1 MLCAVSMGKADVNL
15 YDTDKLS
22 LSRMDLKDA
31 LKCLIRTNF
40 KGVNGLHLADNTQM
54 EKVLE
59 GNYDTVLGVTAKES
73 EMPERFPDKS
83 ILMLCDNMRPY
94 FERDTLQL
102 NRDDFKMFFKS
113 NVILLIWSKGYL
125 YEIKEKDN
133 KVLVNG
139 NETTWGYM
147 PRGIGYVTQDTDGSY
162 SLYLRNKWVNVDGK
176 HIRYCINHEVLY
188 GVQADAKKFVQLYK
202 KYK

>member
-40 KGVNGLHLADNTQM
+40 KGVNGLRLADNTQM

-73 EMPERFPDKS
+73 EMQERFPDKS

-94 FERDTLQL
+94 FGRDTLQL

-113 NVILLIWSKGYL
+113 NVVLLIWSKGYL